1 MLIPKDEFIGLE
13 GVCHLATGGQPP
25 LLRAHRRAYAAFE
38 HDKAIGMAGYERH
51 WEVGLRVKAQLA
63 AMTGLEPGDFGLL
76 GNASEGIVRAVSA
89 IPWQAGDNAV
99 SAELDYKSGRAALA
113 MLGGAGV
120 ALRLVPP
127 VGWETSEQAILAAC
141 DGRTRLV
148 YVSHV
153 NAHTGQRADLAA
165 LSAALRPRGIA
176 LLVDASHSIGAIP
189 VPGRCCDFLVA
200 STYKFL
206 LSPHAGVFAWNRRAW
221 PDFAPQAAGW
231 HSTEAEAPGR
241 FAYAEGGQRAEI
253 GNSNHL
259 TVYLMEESLKVL
271 AAVEATALERH
282 ILGLTGELR
291 RGMTAL
297 GLELLT
303 PEAEAARGPNV
314 CFAHPAPRAVADL
327 AAGDGI
333 LLWGEAGRLRASA
346 HGFVSGEDVAQFLA
360 WLPEGLSAAGK
371 L

>member
-1 MLIPKDEFIGLE
+1 MLISKSDFVGLE

-38 HDKAIGMAGYERH
+38 RDKAIGMAGYERH
-51 WEVGLRVKAQLA
+51 WEAGHRVKAGLA
-63 AMTGLEPGDFGLL
+63 AMTGLAAADFGLL

-89 IPWQAGDNAV
+89 IPWQTGDNAV
-99 SAELDYKSGRAALA
+99 TAELDYKSGRAALA
-113 MLGGAGV
+113 MLGRAGV
-120 ALRLVPP
+120 ELRLVPP
-127 VGWETSEQAILAAC
+127 DGWETPAEALLAAC

-153 NAHTGQRADLAA
+153 NAHTGQRADLRA

-176 LLVDASHSIGAIP
+176 LLVDASHSIGALP
-189 VPGRCCDFLVA
+189 VPGECCDFLVA

-221 PDFAPQAAGW
+221 PDFAPVAAGW
-231 HSTEAEAPGR
+231 HSTEAETPGR
-241 FAYAEGGQRAEI
+241 FRYAEGGQRAEI

-259 TVYLMEESLKVL
+259 TVYLMEESLKAL
-271 AAVEATALERH
+271 AAIEATELERY
-282 ILGLTGELR
+282 ILRLTGELHE
-291 RGMTAL
+291 GLAEL

-303 PEAEAARGPNV
+303 PAQARGPNV

-327 AAGDGI
+327 AGAAGI
-333 LLWGEAGRLRASA
+333 LLWGEAGRVRASV
-346 HGFVSGEDVAQFLA
+346 HGFVTGEDIARYLA
-360 WLPEGLSAAGK
+360 WLPDGLHAAARA
-371 L
+371 